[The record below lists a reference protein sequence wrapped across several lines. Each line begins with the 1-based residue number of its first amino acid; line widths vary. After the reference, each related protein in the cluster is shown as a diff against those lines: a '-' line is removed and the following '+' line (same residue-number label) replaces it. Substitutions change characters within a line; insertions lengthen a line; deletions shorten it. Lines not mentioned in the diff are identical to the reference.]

1 MSRWSSFNVYICK
14 WVRVEI
20 PALDPGILVITCNY
34 QNIFFWGGVA
44 LPSFYLS
51 TSGFTWFDPLLEAS
65 WRRTLGAQTIGR
77 VYMKLMRRL
86 VLAPRVQRCDTP
98 MVRHSQLLFFLG
110 FKTAAKNFQIASN
123 MVAFYGTEKW
133 FFCNVYNVHPTP
145 NSHSKMSIYLNSIGY
160 SMSFI
165 FWGWLDKS
173 WVRLKIVS
181 TPKSHGGFIVTL

>member
-1 MSRWSSFNVYICK
+1 MSRWSSFNVCICK

-98 MVRHSQLLFFLG
+98 MVRYSQLLFFLG
-110 FKTAAKNFQIASN
+110 FQTAAKNFQIASN
-123 MVAFYGTEKW
+123 MVAFYGTERW
-133 FFCNVYNVHPTP
+133 FFLQCIQCPSNSKLSFQNVYISQFNW
-145 NSHSKMSIYLNSIGY
+145 
-160 SMSFI
+160 I
-165 FWGWLDKS
+165 FHEFHILGL
-173 WVRLKIVS
+173 V
-181 TPKSHGGFIVTL
+181 G